1 MLLWTSSLSNSVFD
15 GAKMKSSLV
24 AVFIPRIS
32 LNTTNQG
39 FSSLES
45 VVKYLMYQSIT
56 GGEWPQGL
64 CWGLGLGVAA
74 FPTSVSPLQV
84 TDHLLV
90 SASDEP
96 GPLPQSGGPS
106 WLFFRSPDSPHLLL
120 TPHMLL
126 RSVGT
131 LMYSHTGWFVL
142 RSLVTGSFHCYP
154 GNLHGNSSGSPPW
167 VTWEFL
173 DPFYS

>member
-1 MLLWTSSLSNSVFD
+1 MNLISSQLCVRWCKDEIFFGGSLYTKDISKYHKPGFFLS
-15 GAKMKSSLV
+15 G
-24 AVFIPRIS
+24 
-32 LNTTNQG
+32 
-39 FSSLES
+39 ES

-167 VTWEFL
+167 ITWEFL